1 MKQVFIIS
9 SNFYDVTNNQFTIG
23 GIQTYIKDLCS
34 AINRYGNQAC
44 LVQFGSV
51 ENDQCIISDECKI
64 RLVKYC
70 QESSSS
76 RDQKTFDKFYR
87 HHNSTDSIFII
98 DTDQRDIRSNNA
110 NVIQIQHG
118 ITFDI
123 PGNMIPGIWGKFKL
137 LQRINKQIRCW
148 RNAARLTH
156 VRNTV
161 CVDYNYYNWFRTQDT
176 IPDDVRVKV
185 IPNYAGTFM
194 EIAAIEEK
202 INTINTKIKI
212 VFARR
217 FVDYRGTR
225 LMIGAAKKLLDQF
238 ENIEVTF
245 AGGGPLQEEIETAFK
260 GEKRVH
266 ITKYESKDSV
276 SFHYNFDVAV
286 VPTIFSEGTSLS
298 LCEAMA
304 AGCIPVASC
313 VGGMSNI
320 LLDGYNG
327 LVIQPKETDLVEAL
341 TEVITMAHEKR
352 KIIAKRAYD
361 TALESFSK
369 ARWEKQWISFL
380 EFELD

>member
-176 IPDDVRVKV
+176 IPDDVKVKV